1 MELANSILAKTLNY
15 QIFGNSGKNYLIAIG
30 IFLVSLLILKIFRKK
45 IFFYLKEKA
54 KKTKTEID
62 DILIEIIDSI
72 KPPFYFFV
80 ALYFALYSLILPE
93 KIQKIINSLF
103 ILVIVCQAIK
113 ALHIFVDRVAKKF
126 LEKKEGREKIKGE
139 ATIKALGT
147 ILKIFLWVVA
157 FLIILSSWGI
167 NINSLI
173 AGLGIGG
180 IAVALAIQNI
190 LGDIFSSF
198 SLVLDKP
205 FDIGDFIVIGQHC
218 GIVKKVGIKTTRIQ
232 TLQGEELVVSNKEL
246 TETRVQN
253 FGKMKERRI
262 QFKFGVCYET
272 PLEKLKKI
280 PEIVKEII
288 EGVEG
293 TRVDRVHFKEFGDF
307 ALIFEVVYYILSP
320 DYLQYMNIQ
329 QEINFK
335 LKESFEK
342 EKIEFAYPTQ
352 TIYLS
357 QS

>member
-1 MELANSILAKTLNY
+1 MKSMNSILVKILNY
-15 QIFGNSGKNYLIAIG
+15 QVLGNSGKNYLIAIG

-45 IFFYLKEKA
+45 IFFHLKERA

-62 DILIEIIDSI
+62 DILIEIIESI

-80 ALYFALYSLILPE
+80 ALYFTLYSLILPE
-93 KIQKIINSLF
+93 KIQKIVNSLF
-103 ILVIVCQAIK
+103 ILVIVYQAIR
-113 ALHIFVDRVAKKF
+113 ALHIFVDRVSKKF

-139 ATIKALGT
+139 AAIKALRT

-157 FLIILSSWGI
+157 VLIILSSWGI

-205 FDIGDFIVIGQHC
+205 FEIGDFIAIGQYC
-218 GIVKKVGIKTTRIQ
+218 GTVKKVGIKTTRIQ

-246 TETRVQN
+246 TETKVQN

-262 QFKFGVCYET
+262 QFRFGVCYET

-280 PEIVKEII
+280 PEIVREII
-288 EGVEG
+288 ENVEG
-293 TRVDRVHFKEFGDF
+293 ARVDRVHFKEFGDF

-357 QS
+357 QT